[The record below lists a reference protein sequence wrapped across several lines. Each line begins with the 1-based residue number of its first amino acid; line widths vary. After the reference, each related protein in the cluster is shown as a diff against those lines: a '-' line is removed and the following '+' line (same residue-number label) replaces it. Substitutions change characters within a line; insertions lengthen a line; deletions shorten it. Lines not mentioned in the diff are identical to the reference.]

1 MEDKVYQNLKI
12 DKEFK
17 NLIPPLSRSEYLQ
30 LEENIL
36 AEGCREPIITWNGY
50 IIDGHNRYEIC
61 TKHSIKFSIKEKEF
75 DYREDAIAWICA
87 NQLGRRNVTE
97 ETRKFLIGMQYEN
110 EKVAAKFRNAR
121 GTNQYSGVSE
131 KDIASGRYT
140 SKRIAEQQHISH
152 GTVQKYAEYTR
163 ALEAIGK
170 KDPDLVPKILSGR
183 YKISH
188 NNIVALSRLSPQE
201 LKSVIRRIE
210 QVQQPFIQYST
221 ARKEILSPSLPSQV
235 AGEQVAVP
243 SVKDAPVFDP
253 DAELIGLTLTIPS
266 WGSSIERAMSNADL
280 SLASKSAKYKLI
292 DALTYLRLK
301 IDDVLSAI
309 KEE

>member
-1 MEDKVYQNLKI
+1 MEEKIYLKLKI
-12 DKEFK
+12 DKAFK

-36 AEGCREPIITWNGY
+36 AEGCREPIIVWNGY

-61 TKHSIKFSIKEKEF
+61 TKHGIAFTVKEKDF
-75 DYREDAIAWICA
+75 DYREAAIAWICA

-110 EKVAAKFRNAR
+110 EKVAAKYRNAK
-121 GTNQYSGVSE
+121 GTNQYKGVSDKE
-131 KDIASGRYT
+131 IASGRYT
-140 SKRIAEQQHISH
+140 SRRIAEQQHISH

-170 KDPDLVPKILSGR
+170 KDPELVPKILSGR

-188 NNIVALSRLSPQE
+188 NNIVALSRLTQPE
-201 LKSVIRRIE
+201 LRSVIRRIE

-221 ARKEILSPSLPSQV
+221 SRKEILSPSAQPQEESDQMV
-235 AGEQVAVP
+235 IP

-253 DAELIGLTLTIPS
+253 DAELTGLTLTIPS

-280 SLASKSAKYKLI
+280 SLASNNAKYKLI
-292 DALTYLRLK
+292 DALTYLRVK